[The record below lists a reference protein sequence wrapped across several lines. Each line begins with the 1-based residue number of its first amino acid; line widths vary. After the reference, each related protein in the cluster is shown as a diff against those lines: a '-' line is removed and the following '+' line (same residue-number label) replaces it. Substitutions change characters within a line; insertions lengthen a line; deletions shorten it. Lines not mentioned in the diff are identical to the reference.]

1 MQIEIGNGSLM
12 NNNYMKYL
20 CDNFTVAPGD
30 DVMLF
35 TRGYMTMVC
44 EASDKYSKEEI
55 MDLHSYSHGCP
66 SESFELQSV
75 TSFILECLASDN
87 GTGYANTSHTQHT
100 FSTIVPVAYK
110 YDGGA
115 VFEGILYGLQ
125 RDLEDLPLLNTSTSR
140 WRLERL
146 GK

>member
-1 MQIEIGNGSLM
+1 MQIEIGNRSLM
-12 NNNYMKYL
+12 NNNYMKSL

-35 TRGYMTMVC
+35 TRRYLTMIC
-44 EASDKYSKEEI
+44 EASDKYTMEEI
-55 MDLHSYSHGCP
+55 MDLHSYSQGCP

-75 TSFILECLASDN
+75 TSFILECLALDN
-87 GTGYANTSHTQHT
+87 ETGYANASHTLHT
-100 FSTIVPVAYK
+100 IGTTIPSAYK
-110 YDGGA
+110 HDGGV

-125 RDLEDLPLLNTSTSR
+125 RDFEDLPLLNTSTSR